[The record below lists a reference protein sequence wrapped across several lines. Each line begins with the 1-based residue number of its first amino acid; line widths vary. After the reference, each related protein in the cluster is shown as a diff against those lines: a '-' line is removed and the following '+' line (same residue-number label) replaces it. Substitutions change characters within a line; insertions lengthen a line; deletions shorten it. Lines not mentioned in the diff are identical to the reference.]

1 MWINEIALPTAELDR
16 SDRMGSGR
24 GLPEQTVCLPGV
36 VAISVCYAALGPALG
51 TITDAALA
59 ASCSALADRWA

>member
-1 MWINEIALPTAELDR
+1 MWINGIAAPNAEPDR

-36 VAISVCYAALGPALG
+36 AVLSVCYAALGPALG

-59 ASCSALADRWA
+59 ASCSALADKWA